1 MNTSL
6 KYRWSEYM
14 SRNKNIMVALFCS
27 IVLASSF
34 VSAHVPYIERSD
46 YSENNPML
54 VWKMIEKSKA
64 FYSWLET
71 DGENPCTDVD
81 VFEFK
86 IKNDPK
92 NVYIELIVPVIDE
105 YYQDFVPWFA
115 LVGPNLPL
123 PDEELPFDLPEGYGA
138 IIKENVEPGT
148 QRETFYEPFGG
159 KSYYYGPILD
169 MDISETGTYYIYCW
183 DPHSQ
188 GGDYVLVI
196 GKGEF
201 FGPIDIIRSIINTII
216 IRRDGELHIPNDSSY
231 EGLILNW
238 SE

>member
-1 MNTSL
+1 
-6 KYRWSEYM
+6 M
-14 SRNKNIMVALFCS
+14 SRNKNIIVAVFCI

-46 YSENNPML
+46 YSENSPMF

-64 FYSWLET
+64 FYAWLET
-71 DGENPCTDVD
+71 DGENPCDDVD
-81 VFEFK
+81 VFKFK
-86 IKNDPK
+86 ITNSPK
-92 NVYIELIVPVIDE
+92 NVYIELIVPVIDD
-105 YYQDFVPWFA
+105 YYKDFVPWFA
-115 LVGPNLPL
+115 LVGPNLSL
-123 PDEELPFDLPEGYGA
+123 PDQELPFDLPEGYGA
-138 IIKENVEPGT
+138 IIKENVEPGI

-169 MDISETGTYYIYCW
+169 MNISEAGTYYIYCW

-201 FGPIDIIRSIINTII
+201 FGLADIIRSIINTII
-216 IRRDGELHIPNDSSY
+216 IRRDDELHIPNDSSY
-231 EGLILNW
+231 GGVILN
-238 SE
+238 